1 MREIDTDQDGA
12 TRAVGLHLTTL
23 SLIACLCL
31 LTFCA
36 HYPGQASIDAIVQLQ
51 DGISGVYD
59 SNQPPP
65 MSWLMALLSLPGVL
79 GLNVVLFGLAVA
91 VLLKQLPASVTTQN
105 TAVFL
110 LFCFP
115 VLLVYNGIVWKDV
128 LFANG
133 ALLGLL
139 LLPQGRNKLHWHSL
153 IVSAAVLALA
163 VSVRQQ
169 GVLAAAFAIAYMLL
183 TPTIFLVRGDRFK
196 ALGLWLLVYFA
207 CGSLIEV
214 FVAESGDTSQSAS
227 LDGPLYQLSTFDL
240 GGIAA
245 LNPDI
250 HFPALEADAHE
261 IALGHQPTRERVM
274 SALSGYSPD
283 RHDWMGES
291 IAASGAWFP
300 KEALYQDW
308 RTRIIKYPLD
318 YMAHRLDFLSW
329 LYGFHNVNQC
339 TPFFWGISAEPS
351 SMVKEIGLESG
362 VSWRAERLQALSAM
376 SVFLFRPFIYLAVS
390 MLVLSILLFQRRR
403 HCMNMIAIQ
412 LAGLSYAASYAVV
425 GIACDFRYTYFST
438 LVALFGLVYLV
449 LSRFTISH
457 RLSDKSEFM

>member
-1 MREIDTDQDGA
+1 LIREIATNHDGA
-12 TRAVGLHLTTL
+12 TRVAGLHLTTL
-23 SLIACLCL
+23 SLIVCLCL
-31 LTFCA
+31 FTFCA
-36 HYPGQASIDAIVQLQ
+36 HYPGQASVDAIVQLQ

-91 VLLKQLPASVTTQN
+91 VLLKQLPASVAGQN
-105 TAVFL
+105 TAVLL

-115 VLLVYNGIVWKDV
+115 VLLVYNGIIWKDV

-139 LLPQGRNKLHWHSL
+139 LLPQGRDEFRWHSL
-153 IVSAAVLALA
+153 IASAGVLALA

-183 TPTIFLVRGDRFK
+183 APTLFLVRGDRIK
-196 ALGLWLLVYFA
+196 ALGLWLLVYFV
-207 CGSLIEV
+207 CGSLIEAS
-214 FVAESGDTSQSAS
+214 VAARGDVSQSLS

-245 LNPDI
+245 PNPDI
-250 HFPALEADAHE
+250 HFPALEAGAHE

-291 IAASGAWFP
+291 IADSGAWFP

-308 RTRIIKYPLD
+308 RTRIVEYPLD

-329 LYGFHNVNQC
+329 LFGFHNAYSC
-339 TPFFWGISAEPS
+339 TPFFLGISAEPS
-351 SMVKEIGLESG
+351 SMVKEIGLEPG
-362 VSWRAERLQALSAM
+362 VSWRAEKLQELSVKA
-376 SVFLFRPFIYLAVS
+376 VFLFKPFIYLAVS
-390 MLVLSILLFQRRR
+390 MLVLSLLLFQGRR
-403 HCMNMIAIQ
+403 HCMNMIVIQ
-412 LAGLSYAASYAVV
+412 FAGLSYAASYVIV

-449 LSRFTISH
+449 LSRLYTV
-457 RLSDKSEFM
+457 KA

>member
-169 GVLAAAFAIAYMLL
+169 GVLAAAFAIAYMLF

-196 ALGLWLLVYFA
+196 ALGLWLLVY
-207 CGSLIEV
+207 
-214 FVAESGDTSQSAS
+214 
-227 LDGPLYQLSTFDL
+227 
-240 GGIAA
+240 
-245 LNPDI
+245 
-250 HFPALEADAHE
+250 
-261 IALGHQPTRERVM
+261 
-274 SALSGYSPD
+274 
-283 RHDWMGES
+283 WM
-291 IAASGAWFP
+291 
-300 KEALYQDW
+300 
-308 RTRIIKYPLD
+308 
-318 YMAHRLDFLSW
+318 
-329 LYGFHNVNQC
+329 
-339 TPFFWGISAEPS
+339 
-351 SMVKEIGLESG
+351 
-362 VSWRAERLQALSAM
+362 
-376 SVFLFRPFIYLAVS
+376 
-390 MLVLSILLFQRRR
+390 
-403 HCMNMIAIQ
+403 
-412 LAGLSYAASYAVV
+412 
-425 GIACDFRYTYFST
+425 
-438 LVALFGLVYLV
+438 
-449 LSRFTISH
+449 
-457 RLSDKSEFM
+457 